1 MTLLVLLVGPA
12 SAREYPITIQSTAPG
27 AVWVRSTNTEQPFQ
41 KVSENT
47 PYIFQAEA
55 GQYIDIEVRGRQ
67 GPFTLLRGS
76 QQNRNG
82 PASVTVHLYPEVD
95 WARLVWAVLIPAVLV
110 TALLVSG
117 RRRLRQDY
125 QAAEKRAL
133 VAEAH
138 TGIPLKIGPYKVRG
152 KLGQGGM
159 AIVYEVEDRHGDIYA
174 LKVPQDQSER
184 SRREWRMLYAC
195 THPGIV
201 RLHDFYESQ
210 DPELPSYLVM
220 ELLEGESL
228 EDRLAREGKLAPAEA
243 SRLMRELFEALA
255 YAHAQGVVHRDL
267 KPGNVFLAKDRLKL
281 VDFGIAK
288 AEQLGNLTA
297 TGELLGTPAYA
308 APEQIESKAV
318 DHRCDLYAAGVM
330 FYEMVTGVLPWQASD
345 PVALLM
351 KKARGLPEPPSHHRP
366 DLPPGYDEPI
376 LRLLNVQAD
385 LRPASAEQAL
395 AEVP

>member
-1 MTLLVLLVGPA
+1 MA
-12 SAREYPITIQSTAPG
+12 AREYPITIQSDAPG
-27 AVWVRSTNTEQPFQ
+27 AVWVRRTNTDQPFHQ
-41 KVSENT
+41 VSDNT
-47 PYIFQAEA
+47 PYIFQAEP

-82 PASVTVHLYPEVD
+82 PASVTVHLYPETD
-95 WARLVWAVLIPAVLV
+95 WARLVWAVLIPASVV
-110 TALLVSG
+110 TLLLMAG
-117 RRRLRQDY
+117 RRRLRQDF

-133 VAEAH
+133 VAEAR
-138 TGIPLKIGPYKVRG
+138 TGIPVKIGPYKVI
-152 KLGQGGM
+152 KKIGQGGM
-159 AIVYEVEDRHGDIYA
+159 AIVYEVQDRHGDVYA

-184 SRREWRMLYAC
+184 SRREWRLLYAC

-201 RLHDFYESQ
+201 RLHDFYESE

-220 ELLEGESL
+220 ELLQGESL
-228 EDRLAREGKLAPAEA
+228 EDRLQREGKLAPREA
-243 SRLMRELFEALA
+243 SRLMRQLFEALV
-255 YAHAQGVVHRDL
+255 YAHGQGVIHRDL

-288 AEQLGNLTA
+288 ADQLTKLTA

-330 FYEMVTGVLPWQASD
+330 FYEMVTGVLPWQAAD
-345 PVALLM
+345 PVALLL
-351 KKARGLPEPPSHHRP
+351 KKARGLPDPPSHHQP
-366 DLPPGYDEPI
+366 DLPAGYDQLI
-376 LRLLNVQAD
+376 LKLLNVQPD
-385 LRPASAEQAL
+385 LRPASAEAAL